1 MPKCCCYAYQH
12 DEPVLGEPAILFKL
26 LLPLKHLQGLTGH
39 ELFDCFL
46 RSLGPDG
53 VLGQELASEEG
64 DDLAEVV
71 FGDGNQ
77 TVVGGLRYAY

>member
-1 MPKCCCYAYQH
+1 MPKCCFYVYYH
-12 DEPVLGEPAILFKL
+12 DESVLGEPVILFQL

-39 ELFDCFL
+39 ELFDGLL

-53 VLGQELASEEG
+53 VLSQELASEEG

-71 FGDGNQ
+71 LGDGNQ
-77 TVVGGLRYAY
+77 TVVRV